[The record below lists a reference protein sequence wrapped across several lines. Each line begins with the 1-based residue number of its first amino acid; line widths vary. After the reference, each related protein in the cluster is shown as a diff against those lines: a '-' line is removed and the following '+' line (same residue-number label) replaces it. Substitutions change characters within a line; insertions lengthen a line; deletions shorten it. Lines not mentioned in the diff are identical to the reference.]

1 MINRAIFQNEVREPS
16 LHMLLCLSSSH
27 PKHSQ
32 QNISMEM
39 GFYQICSQTSLDFHM
54 AMTPFSP
61 LQYSTVLLWASDS
74 PVFLCPAS
82 EEPPL
87 QFFPSLQP
95 SLSWEKQGRQYKAKI
110 WLSPVNMEKWKLCQ
124 LWKVQGLPFGELICL
139 RRYLRCPLIPS
150 FNSQVS
156 ETFHSLHIYFILFP
170 TKVIYPTWVF

>member
-27 PKHSQ
+27 LKHSQ

-139 RRYLRCPLIPS
+139 RRYPHCPLIPS
-150 FNSQVS
+150 FNSK
-156 ETFHSLHIYFILFP
+156 FLRLFILFIFISFFFP
-170 TKVIYPTWVF
+170 LR

>member
-1 MINRAIFQNEVREPS
+1 MEMINRAIFQNEVREPS

-61 LQYSTVLLWASDS
+61 VQYSIVLLWASDS

-110 WLSPVNMEKWKLCQ
+110 WLSPVNMEKNESY
-124 LWKVQGLPFGELICL
+124 VNFGKYKGFHLVNSFASEGICAAL
-139 RRYLRCPLIPS
+139 
-150 FNSQVS
+150 
-156 ETFHSLHIYFILFP
+156 
-170 TKVIYPTWVF
+170 